1 MLERFI
7 VYWYSLLFWIE
18 ENERILCDTITVLH
32 RRDKYLFHN
41 NLLHQ
46 TWANGEKNCHY
57 YFMEY
62 DCLLIKADTSIVFTV
77 LLYLFV
83 MKSFASFPEQLHLIT
98 ASFLL
103 GWYVL
108 FIYTVIGVFD
118 IYVGIIDLPFSDII
132 LMELMINYSKSVH
145 FLSLF
150 CCRHKLGYGG
160 EW

>member
-1 MLERFI
+1 MERFI
-7 VYWYSLLFWIE
+7 SFADIRSFFGLRKMNVFCVTRLLFFIE
-18 ENERILCDTITVLH
+18 GINICFTITYCTKPEPTV
-32 RRDKYLFHN
+32 
-41 NLLHQ
+41 
-46 TWANGEKNCHY
+46 KNICHY

-132 LMELMINYSKSVH
+132 LMELMINYSKSVN

-160 EW
+160 E